1 MFFFKESKKK
11 KQVVKNQQ
19 EQNQNQIQSQNQQQW
34 DFLSNDLDQNLQ
46 NLQNIYKNCMDVVF
60 RPFKI
65 GGKTEAALIYID
77 GLANI
82 EEIDAGVLTPLM
94 EENNAKEDT
103 DQLIHVNHIL
113 EQKLTVSKV
122 KKVQT
127 ITECIEQISGGNPIL
142 LIDQQS
148 EGFALGL
155 ANWEKRSVEE
165 PMGESVIRGP
175 REGFTE
181 SLGTNLALLRR
192 KIRSPQL
199 KMKSM
204 KIGKY
209 TQTEVVISYIEGIA
223 EQDLIQEVEARL
235 NRIKLDGILET
246 SYIEELIEDNP
257 YSPFPQ
263 VLSTERPDVVAANLL
278 EGRVAIL
285 QDGTPFVL
293 IVPVSFYSFLQS
305 SEDYYNRSLMSTAI
319 RWMRYIF
326 LVISLLLPSL
336 YVALLT
342 FHQEML
348 PTTLLITIAAS
359 REQVPFPALVEALLM
374 EIVFEA
380 LREAG
385 LRLPRQAGSAVSIV
399 GALVIGQA
407 AVQAGLVSAPLIMVV
422 ALTGIA
428 SFTVPRYTAGIAL
441 RMLRFPMIFL
451 AGTLGLLGIVL
462 GLIMIVTHMA
472 ALRSF
477 GVPYLSPMA
486 PIQRGEMKDVL
497 LRAPL
502 WKFNTRPH
510 LTGTDNNIERQG
522 PDQKPNP
529 NHGDDETSK
538 GKGGS

>member
-1 MFFFKESKKK
+1 MFFLKQSKKK
-11 KQVVKNQQ
+11 KQMAKNQKK
-19 EQNQNQIQSQNQQQW
+19 QNQNQQQQA
-34 DFLSNDLDQNLQ
+34 FLSTDLDQNLQ

-60 RPFKI
+60 RQFQI
-65 GGKTEAALIYID
+65 GGKTKAALIYID

-82 EEIDAGVLTPLM
+82 EEIDASVLIPLM

-103 DQLIHVNHIL
+103 DQFIDVNHIL

-148 EGFALGL
+148 EGLALGL
-155 ANWEKRSVEE
+155 ANWEKRSIEE
-165 PMGESVIRGP
+165 PVGESVVKGP

-181 SLGTNLALLRR
+181 SLGINLALLRR

-223 EQDLIQEVEARL
+223 EQDLIREVEARL

-246 SYIEELIEDNP
+246 NYIEELIEDNP

-305 SEDYYNRSLMSTAI
+305 SEDYYNRSLISTAI
-319 RWMRYIF
+319 RWLRYIF
-326 LVISLLLPSL
+326 LLISLLLPSL

-359 REQVPFPALVEALLM
+359 REKIPFPALVEALLM
-374 EIVFEA
+374 EVVFEA

-428 SFTVPRYTAGIAL
+428 SFTIPRYTAGMAL

-472 ALRSF
+472 TLRSF

-502 WKFNTRPH
+502 WKYNTRPH
-510 LTGTDNNIERQG
+510 
-522 PDQKPNP
+522 
-529 NHGDDETSK
+529 
-538 GKGGS
+538 

>member
-1 MFFFKESKKK
+1 MFFFKERKKRKQIVK
-11 KQVVKNQQ
+11 KQEQDQKQ
-19 EQNQNQIQSQNQQQW
+19 QNQNQQQQ
-34 DFLSNDLDQNLQ
+34 DFLSTDLNKNLQ
-46 NLQNIYKNCMDVVF
+46 KLQNIYQNCMDVVF
-60 RPFKI
+60 RQFKI
-65 GGKTEAALIYID
+65 SGKTKAVLIYID

-82 EEIDAGVLTPLM
+82 EEIDASVLTPLM
-94 EENNAKEDT
+94 KENNTKEDT
-103 DQLIHVNHIL
+103 DQLVYVNHIL

-127 ITECIEQISGGNPIL
+127 ITECVEQISSGNPVL

-155 ANWEKRSVEE
+155 SNWEKRSIEE
-165 PMGESVIRGP
+165 PTAEAVIRGP

-181 SLGTNLALLRR
+181 SLGTNLSLLRR

-199 KMKSM
+199 KTKSM

-209 TQTEVVISYIEGIA
+209 TQTEIVISYIEGIA
-223 EQDLIQEVEARL
+223 EQDLIQEVETRL

-263 VLSTERPDVVAANLL
+263 VLNTERPDVVAANLL

-305 SEDYYNRSLMSTAI
+305 SEDYYERSLISTVT
-319 RWMRYIF
+319 RWLRYLF
-326 LVISLLLPSL
+326 LLISLLLPSL

-359 REQVPFPALVEALLM
+359 REKIPFPALVEALLM

-385 LRLPRQAGSAVSIV
+385 LSLPKQAGSAVSIV

-407 AVQAGLVSAPLIMVV
+407 AIQAGLASAPLIMVV

-428 SFTVPRYTAGIAL
+428 SFTVPRYPAGVTL
-441 RMLRFPMIFL
+441 RMLRFPMILL
-451 AGTLGLLGIVL
+451 AGMLGLLGIML
-462 GLIMIVTHMA
+462 GLLMILTHMA

-486 PIQRGEMKDVL
+486 PMQGGEMKDVL
-497 LRAPL
+497 VRAPW
-502 WKFNTRPH
+502 WKFNTRPR
-510 LTGTDNNIERQG
+510 LTDTDNIRRQG
-522 PDQKPNP
+522 PNQKPNLD
-529 NHGDDETSK
+529 HGDGKTSK

>member
-1 MFFFKESKKK
+1 MFFFKQSKKK
-11 KQVVKNQQ
+11 KQMAKNQKK
-19 EQNQNQIQSQNQQQW
+19 QNQNQIQSQNQQQQA
-34 DFLSNDLDQNLQ
+34 FLSTDLDQNLQ
-46 NLQNIYKNCMDVVF
+46 ELQNIYKNCMDVVF
-60 RPFKI
+60 RQFQI
-65 GGKTEAALIYID
+65 GGKTKAALIYID

-94 EENNAKEDT
+94 KENHAKENT
-103 DQLIHVNHIL
+103 DQFIHVNDIL

-122 KKVQT
+122 KRVQT
-127 ITECIEQISGGNPIL
+127 TTECIEQISGGNPVL

-155 ANWEKRSVEE
+155 SNPEKRSIEE
-165 PMGESVIRGP
+165 PGGESVVRGP

-181 SLGTNLALLRR
+181 SLGTNLSLLRR

-199 KMKSM
+199 KAKSI
-204 KIGKY
+204 KIGEY

-223 EQDLIQEVEARL
+223 EQTLIQEVEARL

-263 VLSTERPDVVAANLL
+263 ILNTERPDVVAASLL

-293 IVPVSFYSFLQS
+293 VVPVSFYSLLQS
-305 SEDYYNRSLMSTAI
+305 SEDYYERSLISTAT
-319 RWMRYIF
+319 RWLRYAF
-326 LVISLLLPSL
+326 LLVSLLLPSL
-336 YVALLT
+336 YVAILT

-348 PTTLLITIAAS
+348 PTTLLVTIAAS
-359 REQVPFPALVEALLM
+359 REQIPFPALVEALLM

-385 LRLPRQAGSAVSIV
+385 LRLPRQAGAAVSIV

-407 AVQAGLVSAPLIMVV
+407 AIQAGLASAPLIMVV

-428 SFTVPRYTAGIAL
+428 SFTIPRYTAGIAL

-451 AGTLGLLGIVL
+451 AGTLGLLGIML
-462 GLIMIVTHMA
+462 GLLMIVTHMA
-472 ALRSF
+472 TLRSF

-486 PIQRGEMKDVL
+486 PMQGREIKDVL
-497 LRAPL
+497 MRAPW
-502 WKFNTRPH
+502 WKFNTRPR
-510 LTGTDNNIERQG
+510 LTGDHKNIQRQG
-522 PDQKPNP
+522 PNQKPGP
-529 NHGDDETSK
+529 DYGDDKTSK
-538 GKGGS
+538 DQGGS

>member
-19 EQNQNQIQSQNQQQW
+19 EQNQNQIQSQNQQQR

-46 NLQNIYKNCMDVVF
+46 ELQNIYKNCMDVVF

-65 GGKTEAALIYID
+65 GGKTKAVLIYID
-77 GLANI
+77 GLSNI
-82 EEIDAGVLTPLM
+82 EEIDAGVLTSLM
-94 EENNAKEDT
+94 KENNT
-103 DQLIHVNHIL
+103 DQLIYVNHIL

-127 ITECIEQISGGNPIL
+127 ITDCIEQISGGNPVL

-148 EGFALGL
+148 EAFALGL
-155 ANWEKRSVEE
+155 SNWEKRSIEE
-165 PMGESVIRGP
+165 PTGEAVIRGP

-192 KIRSPQL
+192 KIRSPKL
-199 KMKSM
+199 KTKSM
-204 KIGKY
+204 KIGEY
-209 TQTEVVISYIEGIA
+209 TQTEIVITYIEGIA

-263 VLSTERPDVVAANLL
+263 VLNTERPDVVAANLL

-305 SEDYYNRSLMSTAI
+305 SEDYYERSLISTVT
-319 RWMRYIF
+319 RWLRYIF
-326 LVISLLLPSL
+326 LLISLLLPSL

-348 PTTLLITIAAS
+348 PTTLLVTIAAS
-359 REQVPFPALVEALLM
+359 RERVPFPALVEALLM

-385 LRLPRQAGSAVSIV
+385 LRLPKQAGSAVSIV

-407 AVQAGLVSAPLIMVV
+407 AVQAGLVSSPLIMVV

-428 SFTVPRYTAGIAL
+428 SFTIPRYAAGMAL
-441 RMLRFPMIFL
+441 RMMRFPMIFL
-451 AGTLGLLGIVL
+451 AGTLGLLGIML
-462 GLIMIVTHMA
+462 GLLMIVTHMVT
-472 ALRSF
+472 LRSF
-477 GVPYLSPMA
+477 GVPYLAPMA
-486 PIQRGEMKDVL
+486 PIQGGEMKDVL
-497 LRAPL
+497 LRAPW

-529 NHGDDETSK
+529 DHGDNETSK

>member
-1 MFFFKESKKK
+1 MFFFKERKKRKQIVK
-11 KQVVKNQQ
+11 KQEQDQKQ
-19 EQNQNQIQSQNQQQW
+19 QNQNQQQQ
-34 DFLSNDLDQNLQ
+34 DFLSTDLNKNLQ
-46 NLQNIYKNCMDVVF
+46 KLQNIYQNCMDVVF
-60 RPFKI
+60 RPFQI
-65 GGKTEAALIYID
+65 GGKTKAALIYID
-77 GLANI
+77 GLADI

-94 EENNAKEDT
+94 KENNAKENT
-103 DQLIHVNHIL
+103 DQFIHVNHIL

-122 KKVQT
+122 KRVQT
-127 ITECIEQISGGNPIL
+127 ITECIEQISGGNPVL
-142 LIDQQS
+142 FIDQQS

-155 ANWEKRSVEE
+155 ANWEKRSIEE
-165 PMGESVIRGP
+165 PVGESVVRGP

-199 KMKSM
+199 KTKSM
-204 KIGKY
+204 KIGEY

-223 EQDLIQEVEARL
+223 EQTLIQEVEARL
-235 NRIKLDGILET
+235 NRIKVDGILET
-246 SYIEELIEDNP
+246 SYIEEFIEDNP

-263 VLSTERPDVVAANLL
+263 VLNTERPDVVVANLL

-293 IVPVSFYSFLQS
+293 IVPVSFYSLLQS
-305 SEDYYNRSLMSTAI
+305 NEDYYQRSLISTAT
-319 RWMRYIF
+319 RWLRYLF
-326 LVISLLLPSL
+326 LLISLLLPSL

-359 REQVPFPALVEALLM
+359 RELVPFPALVEALLM

-385 LRLPRQAGSAVSIV
+385 VRLPKQAGAAVSIV

-428 SFTVPRYTAGIAL
+428 SFTIPRYASGMAL

-451 AGTLGLLGIVL
+451 AGTLGLLGIML
-462 GLIMIVTHMA
+462 GLLMIVTHMVT
-472 ALRSF
+472 LRSF

-486 PIQRGEMKDVL
+486 PIQGGEIKDVL
-497 LRAPL
+497 VRAPW

-522 PDQKPNP
+522 PNQKPSP
-529 NHGDDETSK
+529 DYGDDKTSK
-538 GKGGS
+538 GKGGPL

>member
-1 MFFFKESKKK
+1 MFFFKESKRK
-11 KQVVKNQQ
+11 KQIGKKQQ
-19 EQNQNQIQSQNQQQW
+19 EQSQNQSQNQQQR

-46 NLQNIYKNCMDVVF
+46 NLQSIYQNCMDVVF

-65 GGKTEAALIYID
+65 GGKTKAALIYID

-155 ANWEKRSVEE
+155 AKWEKRSIDE
-165 PMGESVIRGP
+165 PTGEAVIRGP

-223 EQDLIQEVEARL
+223 DQALIQEVETRL
-235 NRIKLDGILET
+235 SRIKVDGILET

-263 VLSTERPDVVAANLL
+263 VLNTERPDAVAASLL
-278 EGRVAIL
+278 EGRVAIF
-285 QDGTPFVL
+285 QDGTPFAL

-305 SEDYYNRSLMSTAI
+305 SEDYYNRSLISTVT
-319 RWMRYIF
+319 RWLRYIF
-326 LVISLLLPSL
+326 LLISLLLPSL

-348 PTTLLITIAAS
+348 PTTLLVTIAAS
-359 REQVPFPALVEALLM
+359 RERIPFPALVEALLM
-374 EIVFEA
+374 ELAFEA
-380 LREAG
+380 IREAG
-385 LRLPRQAGSAVSIV
+385 VRLPKQAGAAVSIV

-407 AVQAGLVSAPLIMVV
+407 VVQAGLVSAPLIMVV

-451 AGTLGLLGIVL
+451 AGTLGLLGIML
-462 GLIMIVTHMA
+462 GLLIIVTHMA
-472 ALRSF
+472 TLRSF

-486 PIQRGEMKDVL
+486 PIQGGEMKDVL

-502 WKFNTRPH
+502 WKLNTRPH
-510 LTGTDNNIERQG
+510 LTGADNNIERQG

-529 NHGDDETSK
+529 DYGDNETSK
-538 GKGGS
+538 RKGGS

>member
-11 KQVVKNQQ
+11 KQQ
-19 EQNQNQIQSQNQQQW
+19 EQNQNQSQNQQQQ
-34 DFLSNDLDQNLQ
+34 DFLSTDLDQNLQ
-46 NLQNIYKNCMDVVF
+46 ELQNIYKNCMDVVF

-65 GGKTEAALIYID
+65 SGKTKAALIYID

-82 EEIDAGVLTPLM
+82 EEIDASVLIPLM
-94 EENNAKEDT
+94 EENNAKENT
-103 DQLIHVNHIL
+103 DQQIHVNHIL

-127 ITECIEQISGGNPIL
+127 MTECIEQISLGNPVL
-142 LIDQQS
+142 FIDQQS

-155 ANWEKRSVEE
+155 SKWEKRSIEE
-165 PMGESVIRGP
+165 PIGESVVRGP

-199 KMKSM
+199 KTKSL
-204 KIGKY
+204 KIGEY
-209 TQTEVVISYIEGIA
+209 TKTEVVITYIEGIA
-223 EQDLIQEVEARL
+223 EQELIQEVEARL
-235 NRIKLDGILET
+235 NRIKIDGILET
-246 SYIEELIEDNP
+246 SYIEEFIEDNP

-293 IVPVSFYSFLQS
+293 IVPISFYSLLQS
-305 SEDYYNRSLMSTAI
+305 NEDYYQRSLISTAT
-319 RWMRYIF
+319 RWLRYIF
-326 LVISLLLPSL
+326 LLISLLLPSF
-336 YVALLT
+336 YVAILT

-359 REQVPFPALVEALLM
+359 REMVPFPALVEALFM
-374 EIVFEA
+374 EFVFEA

-385 LRLPRQAGSAVSIV
+385 LRLPKQAGSAVSIV

-428 SFTVPRYTAGIAL
+428 SFTIPRYIAGMAL
-441 RMLRFPMIFL
+441 RMLRFPMILL
-451 AGTLGLLGIVL
+451 AGTLGLLGIML
-462 GLIMIVTHMA
+462 GLFIILTHMA
-472 ALRSF
+472 TLRSF

-486 PIQRGEMKDVL
+486 PMQGGEIKDVL
-497 LRAPL
+497 VRAPW
-502 WKFNTRPH
+502 WKLNTRPR
-510 LTGTDNNIERQG
+510 LTGTDNNIKRQG

-529 NHGDDETSK
+529 DQGDNETSK
-538 GKGGS
+538 EKGGS

>member
-1 MFFFKESKKK
+1 MFFFKESKRK
-11 KQVVKNQQ
+11 KQIGKKQQ
-19 EQNQNQIQSQNQQQW
+19 EQSQNQSQNQQQR

-46 NLQNIYKNCMDVVF
+46 NLQSIYQNCMDVVF

-65 GGKTEAALIYID
+65 GGKTKAALIYID

-155 ANWEKRSVEE
+155 AKWEKRSIDE
-165 PMGESVIRGP
+165 PTGEAVIRGP

-223 EQDLIQEVEARL
+223 DQALIQEVETRL
-235 NRIKLDGILET
+235 SRIKVDGILET

-263 VLSTERPDVVAANLL
+263 VLNTERPDAVAASLL
-278 EGRVAIL
+278 EGRVAIF
-285 QDGTPFVL
+285 QDGTPFAL

-305 SEDYYNRSLMSTAI
+305 SEDYYNRSLISTVT
-319 RWMRYIF
+319 RWLRYIF
-326 LVISLLLPSL
+326 LLISLLLPSL

-348 PTTLLITIAAS
+348 PTTLLVTIAAS
-359 REQVPFPALVEALLM
+359 RERIPFPALVEALLM
-374 EIVFEA
+374 ELAFEA
-380 LREAG
+380 IREAG
-385 LRLPRQAGSAVSIV
+385 VRLPKQAGAAVSIV

-451 AGTLGLLGIVL
+451 AGTLGLLGIML
-462 GLIMIVTHMA
+462 GLLIIVTHMA
-472 ALRSF
+472 TLRSF

-486 PIQRGEMKDVL
+486 PIQGGEMKDVL

-502 WKFNTRPH
+502 WKLNTRPH
-510 LTGTDNNIERQG
+510 LTGADNNIERQG

-529 NHGDDETSK
+529 DYGDNETSK

>member
-1 MFFFKESKKK
+1 MFFLKEK
-11 KQVVKNQQ
+11 KQKQQ
-19 EQNQNQIQSQNQQQW
+19 TQNQIQSQNQQQQ
-34 DFLSNDLDQNLQ
+34 DFLSTDLDQNLQ
-46 NLQNIYKNCMDVVF
+46 ELQNIYQNCMDVVF

-65 GGKTEAALIYID
+65 DGKTKAVLIYFD

-94 EENNAKEDT
+94 KENNT

-113 EQKLTVSKV
+113 EQRLTVSKV
-122 KKVQT
+122 KKIQT
-127 ITECIEQISGGNPIL
+127 ITECMEHISGGNPVL

-155 ANWEKRSVEE
+155 SNWEKRSIDE
-165 PMGESVIRGP
+165 PTGEAVIRGP

-204 KIGKY
+204 KIGEY

-223 EQDLIQEVEARL
+223 DQALIQEVETRL
-235 NRIKLDGILET
+235 SRIKVDGILET
-246 SYIEELIEDNP
+246 SYIEEFIEDNP

-263 VLSTERPDVVAANLL
+263 VLDTERPDAVAANLL

-285 QDGTPFVL
+285 QDGTPFAL
-293 IVPVSFYSFLQS
+293 IVPISFYSFLQS
-305 SEDYYNRSLMSTAI
+305 SEDYYNRSLISTAI
-319 RWMRYIF
+319 RWLRYLF
-326 LVISLLLPSL
+326 LLISLLLPSL
-336 YVALLT
+336 YVAILT

-348 PTTLLITIAAS
+348 PTTLLVTIAAS
-359 REQVPFPALVEALLM
+359 RENVPFPALVEALLM

-385 LRLPRQAGSAVSIV
+385 VRLPKQAGAAVSIV

-407 AVQAGLVSAPLIMVV
+407 AVQAGIVSSPLIMVV

-428 SFTVPRYTAGIAL
+428 SFTVPRYAAGIAL
-441 RMLRFPMIFL
+441 RMLRFPMILL
-451 AGTLGLLGIVL
+451 AGTLGLLGIML
-462 GLIMIVTHMA
+462 GLLMIVTHMA

-486 PIQRGEMKDVL
+486 PMQGREIQDVL
-497 LRAPL
+497 LRAPW
-502 WKFNTRPH
+502 WKLNTRPS
-510 LTGTDNNIERQG
+510 LTDNTQRQSPNQKPK
-522 PDQKPNP
+522 PDQ
-529 NHGDDETSK
+529 GDE
-538 GKGGS
+538 

>member
-19 EQNQNQIQSQNQQQW
+19 EQNQNQIQSQNQQQQA
-34 DFLSNDLDQNLQ
+34 FLSTDLDQNLQ

-65 GGKTEAALIYID
+65 GGKTKAALIYID

-82 EEIDAGVLTPLM
+82 EEIDASVLIPLM

-103 DQLIHVNHIL
+103 DQFIDVNHIL

-155 ANWEKRSVEE
+155 ANWEKRSIEE
-165 PMGESVIRGP
+165 PVGESVIRGP

-246 SYIEELIEDNP
+246 NYIEELIEDNP

-326 LVISLLLPSL
+326 LLISLLLPSL

-359 REQVPFPALVEALLM
+359 REKVPFPALVEALLM

-462 GLIMIVTHMA
+462 GLIMIVTHMTT
-472 ALRSF
+472 LRSF